1 MVRVSA
7 EVSAMRSGVSSTN
20 LVEVLRDACSEDATA
35 PMLIFEDGL
44 SVTRGEVRDRVERFA
59 GYLRKRLSRGDRIA
73 VMLGNRTE
81 WMVVWF
87 AAAGCGMT
95 VVSMNPAAKEH
106 DAGHVLRDSGAR
118 LVVTDEEHAGLV
130 ERLESPCPALAHVVI
145 VRGAEPDGLRDY
157 GDDGTTL
164 DYLVDNAS
172 AHDVVNVYYTSG
184 TTGPPKGCKVDHVY
198 WLRFVD
204 VFQRLYGLRATD
216 RMICCLQFFYND
228 PPWQTLLSLEARTPL
243 VVMRRFSVSRFFD
256 VVYENEVTVLFG
268 IASTA
273 SLLLKA
279 PPSERDRQH
288 RLRFALHV
296 GIPAN
301 LHQELVGRWGVPWV
315 EGYGL
320 TETGL
325 STAMPMEFADAMIG
339 SGSIGR
345 PCPEVEVRLVDDTGR
360 DVPQGAP
367 GELAIR
373 APGMMRGYLNRP
385 DATAETVRDGWLFT
399 GDVARADEDGFLYFV
414 GRKKDI
420 IRRGGENIAASEVE
434 QVLRSFPDVL
444 DVAVVP
450 TADELRGEEVHAV
463 ILLVEGK
470 NQETTPP
477 ANLIEFCAARLSK
490 HKVPRYLTYRSQDF
504 PRTPSMR
511 IKKDEIRDVVP
522 GWDRESSAGPH
533 GLVNA
538 T

>member
-1 MVRVSA
+1 MVRVRAVGSA
-7 EVSAMRSGVSSTN
+7 QWSGVSSNN
-20 LVEVLRDACSEDATA
+20 LVEVLRDACFEDSTA
-35 PMLIFEDGL
+35 PMLVFEDGL
-44 SVTRGEVRDRVERFA
+44 TVTRGEMRARVERFA
-59 GYLRKRLSRGDRIA
+59 GYLLKRVSRGDRIA

-81 WMVVWF
+81 WMVAWF
-87 AAAGCGMT
+87 AAAGCGLT
-95 VVSMNPAAKEH
+95 VVSMNPAAQEH

-118 LVVTDEEHAGLV
+118 LIVTDAEHAGLV
-130 ERLESPCPALAHVVI
+130 ERLRGQCVALEHVVI
-145 VRGAEPDGLRDY
+145 LRGAEPDGLRDY
-157 GDDGTTL
+157 GDDDVTL
-164 DYLVDNAS
+164 DYLAENAS

-184 TTGPPKGCKVDHVY
+184 TTGPPKGCMVDHVY

-204 VFQRLYGLRATD
+204 VFQRLYGLRPTD

-228 PPWQTLLSLEARTPL
+228 PPWQTLLSLVARTPL

-256 VVYENEVTVLFG
+256 VVHDNDVTVLFG

-296 GIPAN
+296 GIPPN
-301 LHQELVGRWGVPWV
+301 LHQELVARWGVPWL

-325 STAMPMEFADAMIG
+325 STAMPMEVADAMIG

-345 PCPEVEVRLVDDTGR
+345 PCPEVEVRVVDDADR
-360 DVPQGAP
+360 DVPEGAP

-373 APGMMRGYLNRP
+373 APGMMKGYLNRP

-399 GDVARADEDGFLYFV
+399 GDVARYDSEGFLYFL

-463 ILLVEGK
+463 VLLVDGK
-470 NQETTPP
+470 DQETTPP
-477 ANLIEFCAARLSK
+477 AGLIEFCAGRLSK

-511 IKKDEIRDVVP
+511 IKKDELRDVVP
-522 GWDRESSAGPH
+522 GWDREGSAGSC
-533 GLVNA
+533 
-538 T
+538 